1 MSLFQMS
8 VAGGVLILFIV
19 VIRALA
25 IHRLPKTTFLA
36 LWMIAALRLLLPFS
50 IPLPFNIHIGLDV
63 FSDVVQEL
71 PSGNIGSPLPG
82 ENLPSYDTGAAAPSP
97 ATEHI
102 STFEILWLVGVL
114 LLALYFFISYF
125 RSMQKFRMSI
135 PDNTPYIR
143 EWLTTHQITR
153 SIEARSSDLIS
164 SPLTY
169 GILHPVILLPKK
181 LDRNDQAALKYV
193 LTHEYVHIR
202 RFDAIT
208 KLLFAAVLC
217 IHWFNPL
224 AWVLYVLA
232 NRDVELSCD
241 AWVIR
246 MMGAKNRSSYAL
258 MLIKMEERRNGMSAL
273 YSHFGKNAISERIEA
288 IMKFKKTSTI
298 ACALALVLV
307 VGATTAFAN
316 SDVNHENTDTA
327 QFVGYTRN
335 LGNGTEYSVD
345 NGETWISEEKYNE
358 LYPQLDIVYWT
369 YEEYK
374 EYLEEQIPVWQSL
387 IGAKYKNVKGE
398 WVEWTQET
406 VYQCIAQAEEELEAI
421 KNGAL
426 VSRTIDGVNDPNFS
440 ITINNLNS
448 DVDVTYTTTIIDQKG
463 QEINLGSFST
473 EEERLTAVQDYCDEQ
488 IRLGN
493 MTKEYAENL
502 INDFQ

>member
-82 ENLPSYDTGAAAPSP
+82 ESLPSYDTGSAAPSP

-102 STFEILWLVGVL
+102 SIFVILWLVGVL
-114 LLALYFFISYF
+114 LLAIYFSISYF
-125 RSMQKFRMSI
+125 RSMRKFRMSI
-135 PDNTPYIR
+135 PDNTPYIQN
-143 EWLTTHQITR
+143 WLTAHQISR
-153 SIEARSSDLIS
+153 PLAVRSSDLIS

-208 KLLFAAVLC
+208 KILFAAVLC

-224 AWVLYVLA
+224 VWVMYVLA
-232 NRDVELSCD
+232 NRDIELSCD

-246 MMGAKNRSSYAL
+246 MMGEKNRSSYAL
-258 MLIKMEERRNGMSAL
+258 MLIKMEEKRSGMSAL
-273 YSHFGKNAISERIEA
+273 CSHLGKNAISERIEA
-288 IMKFKKTSTI
+288 IMKFKKTSI
-298 ACALALVLV
+298 LACAFALVLV
-307 VGATTAFAN
+307 VGATTAFAT
-316 SDVNHENTDTA
+316 STGAWQEFDLEDL
-327 QFVGYTRN
+327 N
-335 LGNGTEYSVD
+335 LTEGHTGTETDNMKIVDSEDIPDQVKDLDQFDLTEGQVGTQSNGMKMIDPSDTRGQILDTDDLNLVEGNVGTETSSMKMFEYTPEEWNDIQQKID
-345 NGETWISEEKYNE
+345 NGE
-358 LYPQLDIVYWT
+358 L
-369 YEEYK
+369 
-374 EYLEEQIPVWQSL
+374 VWQ
-387 IGAKYKNVKGE
+387 Y
-398 WVEWTQET
+398 
-406 VYQCIAQAEEELEAI
+406 
-421 KNGAL
+421 
-426 VSRTIDGVNDPNFS
+426 
-440 ITINNLNS
+440 
-448 DVDVTYTTTIIDQKG
+448 
-463 QEINLGSFST
+463 
-473 EEERLTAVQDYCDEQ
+473 
-488 IRLGN
+488 
-493 MTKEYAENL
+493 
-502 INDFQ
+502 

>member
-71 PSGNIGSPLPG
+71 PSGNIASTLPG
-82 ENLPSYDTGAAAPSP
+82 DSPPSYDIGTAVPSP

-102 STFEILWLVGVL
+102 SIFVMLWLVGAL
-114 LLALYFFISYF
+114 LLVLYFSISYF
-125 RSMQKFRMSI
+125 RSMRKFRMSI
-135 PDNTPYIR
+135 PDNTPYIQN
-143 EWLTTHQITR
+143 WLTAHQISR
-153 SIEARSSDLIS
+153 PLAVRSSDLIS

-208 KLLFAAVLC
+208 KILFAAVLC
-217 IHWFNPL
+217 IHWFNPFV
-224 AWVLYVLA
+224 WVMYVLA
-232 NRDVELSCD
+232 NRDMELSCD

-273 YSHFGKNAISERIEA
+273 CSHFGKNAITERIEA
-288 IMKFKKTSTI
+288 IMKFKKATAVAS
-298 ACALALVLV
+298 ALALVLV
-307 VGATTAFAN
+307 VGATTAFAA
-316 SDVNHENTDTA
+316 SSGAWQEFDLEDL
-327 QFVGYTRN
+327 N
-335 LGNGTEYSVD
+335 LTEGDIGTETDSMKIIDPTSTQAQIKDTDEMNLTEGKVGTESSGMKIIDTSNTQGQIMDIDDLNLVEGDVGTENGNLKMFEYTPEEWNDIQQKID
-345 NGETWISEEKYNE
+345 NGEI
-358 LYPQLDIVYWT
+358 
-369 YEEYK
+369 
-374 EYLEEQIPVWQSL
+374 VWQH
-387 IGAKYKNVKGE
+387 
-398 WVEWTQET
+398 
-406 VYQCIAQAEEELEAI
+406 
-421 KNGAL
+421 
-426 VSRTIDGVNDPNFS
+426 
-440 ITINNLNS
+440 
-448 DVDVTYTTTIIDQKG
+448 
-463 QEINLGSFST
+463 
-473 EEERLTAVQDYCDEQ
+473 
-488 IRLGN
+488 
-493 MTKEYAENL
+493 
-502 INDFQ
+502 

>member
-8 VAGGVLILFIV
+8 VAGGVLILLIV

-50 IPLPFNIHIGLDV
+50 IPLPFNIHIGLDI

-71 PSGNIGSPLPG
+71 PSGNIASTLPG
-82 ENLPSYDTGAAAPSP
+82 DSPPSYDIGTAVPSP

-125 RSMQKFRMSI
+125 RSMRKFRMSI
-135 PDNTPYIR
+135 PDNTPYIQN
-143 EWLTTHQITR
+143 WLTAHQISR
-153 SIEARSSDLIS
+153 SLVVRSSDLIS

-208 KLLFAAVLC
+208 KILFAAVLC
-217 IHWFNPL
+217 IHWFNPFV
-224 AWVLYVLA
+224 WVMYVLA
-232 NRDVELSCD
+232 NRDMELSCD

-258 MLIKMEERRNGMSAL
+258 MLIKMEEKRSGMSAL

-288 IMKFKKTSTI
+288 IMKFKKTSI
-298 ACALALVLV
+298 WACILALALIA
-307 VGATTAFAN
+307 GATTAFAAARTDDN
-316 SDVNHENTDTA
+316 MELMGLGFSTAEVGDMEAVEIGNTTLVQRVGEEGNQADNRVTNIEDMAHMDVNGTTQNA
-327 QFVGYTRN
+327 Q
-335 LGNGTEYSVD
+335 SM
-345 NGETWISEEKYNE
+345 
-358 LYPQLDIVYWT
+358 DIT
-369 YEEYK
+369 
-374 EYLEEQIPVWQSL
+374 
-387 IGAKYKNVKGE
+387 
-398 WVEWTQET
+398 
-406 VYQCIAQAEEELEAI
+406 
-421 KNGAL
+421 L
-426 VSRTIDGVNDPNFS
+426 VSVSHDDESKFTPEEWA
-440 ITINNLNS
+440 
-448 DVDVTYTTTIIDQKG
+448 
-463 QEINLGSFST
+463 EILK
-473 EEERLTAVQDYCDEQ
+473 QIEQ
-488 IRLGN
+488 G
-493 MTKEYAENL
+493 TVHWE
-502 INDFQ
+502 D

>member
-19 VIRALA
+19 LIRALA

-50 IPLPFNIHIGLDV
+50 IPLTFNIHIGLDV

-71 PSGNIGSPLPG
+71 PSGNIASTLPG
-82 ENLPSYDTGAAAPSP
+82 DSPPSYDIGTAVPSP

-125 RSMQKFRMSI
+125 RSMRKFRMSI

-143 EWLTTHQITR
+143 EWLNAHQIVR
-153 SIEARSSDLIS
+153 PIEVRSSDLIS

-181 LDRNDQAALKYV
+181 LDRNDQAALQYV

-208 KLLFAAVLC
+208 KILFAAVLC

-224 AWVLYVLA
+224 VWGMYVLA
-232 NRDVELSCD
+232 NRDTELSCD

-246 MMGAKNRSSYAL
+246 MTGVKNRSSYAL

-273 YSHFGKNAISERIEA
+273 WNHFGKNAISERIEA
-288 IMKFKKTSTI
+288 IMKFKKTSI
-298 ACALALVLV
+298 WACILALALIA
-307 VGATTAFAN
+307 GATTAFAAARTDDN
-316 SDVNHENTDTA
+316 MELMGLGFSTAEVGDMEAVEIGNTTLVQRVGEEGNQADNRVTNIEDMAHMDVNGTTQNA
-327 QFVGYTRN
+327 Q
-335 LGNGTEYSVD
+335 SM
-345 NGETWISEEKYNE
+345 
-358 LYPQLDIVYWT
+358 DIT
-369 YEEYK
+369 
-374 EYLEEQIPVWQSL
+374 
-387 IGAKYKNVKGE
+387 
-398 WVEWTQET
+398 
-406 VYQCIAQAEEELEAI
+406 
-421 KNGAL
+421 L
-426 VSRTIDGVNDPNFS
+426 VSVSHDDESKFTPEEWA
-440 ITINNLNS
+440 
-448 DVDVTYTTTIIDQKG
+448 
-463 QEINLGSFST
+463 EILK
-473 EEERLTAVQDYCDEQ
+473 QIEQ
-488 IRLGN
+488 G
-493 MTKEYAENL
+493 TVHWE
-502 INDFQ
+502 D

>member
-71 PSGNIGSPLPG
+71 PSGNIASTLPG
-82 ENLPSYDTGAAAPSP
+82 DSPPSYDIGTAVPSP

-114 LLALYFFISYF
+114 LLAIYFSISYF
-125 RSMQKFRMSI
+125 RSMRKFRMSI
-135 PDNTPYIR
+135 PDNTPYIQN
-143 EWLTTHQITR
+143 WLTAHQISR
-153 SIEARSSDLIS
+153 PLAVRSSDLIS

-208 KLLFAAVLC
+208 KILFAAVLC
-217 IHWFNPL
+217 IHWFNPFV
-224 AWVLYVLA
+224 WVMYVLA
-232 NRDVELSCD
+232 NRDMELSCD

-246 MMGAKNRSSYAL
+246 MLGEKNRSSYAL

-273 YSHFGKNAISERIEA
+273 CSHLGKNAISERIEA
-288 IMKFKKTSTI
+288 IMKFKKTSI
-298 ACALALVLV
+298 LACAFALVLV
-307 VGATTAFAN
+307 VGATTAFAT
-316 SDVNHENTDTA
+316 STGAWQEFDLEDL
-327 QFVGYTRN
+327 N
-335 LGNGTEYSVD
+335 LTEGHSGTETDNMKIVDSEDIPDQVKDLDQFDLTEGQVGTQSNGMKMIDPSDTRGQILDTDDLNLVEGNVGTETSSMKMFEYTPEEWNDIQQKID
-345 NGETWISEEKYNE
+345 NGE
-358 LYPQLDIVYWT
+358 L
-369 YEEYK
+369 
-374 EYLEEQIPVWQSL
+374 VWQ
-387 IGAKYKNVKGE
+387 Y
-398 WVEWTQET
+398 
-406 VYQCIAQAEEELEAI
+406 
-421 KNGAL
+421 
-426 VSRTIDGVNDPNFS
+426 
-440 ITINNLNS
+440 
-448 DVDVTYTTTIIDQKG
+448 
-463 QEINLGSFST
+463 
-473 EEERLTAVQDYCDEQ
+473 
-488 IRLGN
+488 
-493 MTKEYAENL
+493 
-502 INDFQ
+502 

>member
-102 STFEILWLVGVL
+102 STFVILWLVGVL
-114 LLALYFFISYF
+114 LLAIYFSISYF
-125 RSMQKFRMSI
+125 RSMRKFRMSI

-143 EWLTTHQITR
+143 EWLTAHQITR

-181 LDRNDQAALKYV
+181 LDRNDQAALQYV

-208 KLLFAAVLC
+208 KILFAAVLC

-224 AWVLYVLA
+224 VWGMYVLA
-232 NRDVELSCD
+232 NRDTELSCD

-246 MMGAKNRSSYAL
+246 MTGVKNRSSYAL

-273 YSHFGKNAISERIEA
+273 WNHFGKNAISERIEA
-288 IMKFKKTSTI
+288 IMKFKKTSI
-298 ACALALVLV
+298 WACILALALIA
-307 VGATTAFAN
+307 GATTAFAAARTDDN
-316 SDVNHENTDTA
+316 MELMGLGFSTAEVGDMEAVEIGNTTLVQRVGEEGNQADNRVTNIEDMAHMDVNGTTQNA
-327 QFVGYTRN
+327 Q
-335 LGNGTEYSVD
+335 SM
-345 NGETWISEEKYNE
+345 
-358 LYPQLDIVYWT
+358 DIT
-369 YEEYK
+369 
-374 EYLEEQIPVWQSL
+374 
-387 IGAKYKNVKGE
+387 
-398 WVEWTQET
+398 
-406 VYQCIAQAEEELEAI
+406 
-421 KNGAL
+421 L
-426 VSRTIDGVNDPNFS
+426 VSVSHDDESKFTPEEWA
-440 ITINNLNS
+440 
-448 DVDVTYTTTIIDQKG
+448 
-463 QEINLGSFST
+463 EILK
-473 EEERLTAVQDYCDEQ
+473 QIEQ
-488 IRLGN
+488 G
-493 MTKEYAENL
+493 TVHWE
-502 INDFQ
+502 D

>member
-143 EWLTTHQITR
+143 EWLTTHQIIR

-181 LDRNDQAALKYV
+181 LDRNDQVALKYV

-208 KLLFAAVLC
+208 KILFAAVLC
-217 IHWFNPL
+217 IHWFNPFV
-224 AWVLYVLA
+224 WVMYVLA
-232 NRDVELSCD
+232 NRDMELSCD

-258 MLIKMEERRNGMSAL
+258 MLIKMEEKRSGMSAL

-288 IMKFKKTSTI
+288 IMKFKKTSI
-298 ACALALVLV
+298 LACTLALALIA
-307 VGATTAFAN
+307 GATTAFAAARTDDN
-316 SDVNHENTDTA
+316 MELMGLGFSTAEVGDMEAVEIGNTTLVQRVGEEGNQADNRVTNIEDMAHMDVNGTTQNA
-327 QFVGYTRN
+327 Q
-335 LGNGTEYSVD
+335 SM
-345 NGETWISEEKYNE
+345 
-358 LYPQLDIVYWT
+358 DIT
-369 YEEYK
+369 
-374 EYLEEQIPVWQSL
+374 
-387 IGAKYKNVKGE
+387 
-398 WVEWTQET
+398 
-406 VYQCIAQAEEELEAI
+406 
-421 KNGAL
+421 L
-426 VSRTIDGVNDPNFS
+426 VSVSHDDESKFTPEEWA
-440 ITINNLNS
+440 
-448 DVDVTYTTTIIDQKG
+448 
-463 QEINLGSFST
+463 EILK
-473 EEERLTAVQDYCDEQ
+473 QIEQ
-488 IRLGN
+488 G
-493 MTKEYAENL
+493 TVHWE
-502 INDFQ
+502 D

>member
-71 PSGNIGSPLPG
+71 PSGNIASTLPG
-82 ENLPSYDTGAAAPSP
+82 DSPPSYDIGTAVPSP

-114 LLALYFFISYF
+114 LLAIYFSISYF
-125 RSMQKFRMSI
+125 RSMRKFRMSI
-135 PDNTPYIR
+135 PDNTPYIQN
-143 EWLTTHQITR
+143 WLTAHQISR
-153 SIEARSSDLIS
+153 PLAVRSSDLIS

-181 LDRNDQAALKYV
+181 LDRNDQVALKYV

-208 KLLFAAVLC
+208 KILFAAVLC

-224 AWVLYVLA
+224 VWGMYVLA
-232 NRDVELSCD
+232 NRDTELSCD

-246 MMGAKNRSSYAL
+246 MTGVKNRSSYAL

-273 YSHFGKNAISERIEA
+273 CNHFGKNAISERIEA
-288 IMKFKKTSTI
+288 IMKFKKTSI
-298 ACALALVLV
+298 WACILALALIA
-307 VGATTAFAN
+307 GATTAFAAARTDDN
-316 SDVNHENTDTA
+316 MELMGLGFSTAEVGDMEAVEIGNTTLVQRVGEEGNRADNRVTNIEDMAHMDVNGTTQNA
-327 QFVGYTRN
+327 Q
-335 LGNGTEYSVD
+335 SM
-345 NGETWISEEKYNE
+345 
-358 LYPQLDIVYWT
+358 DIT
-369 YEEYK
+369 
-374 EYLEEQIPVWQSL
+374 
-387 IGAKYKNVKGE
+387 
-398 WVEWTQET
+398 
-406 VYQCIAQAEEELEAI
+406 
-421 KNGAL
+421 L
-426 VSRTIDGVNDPNFS
+426 VSVSHDDESKFTPEEWA
-440 ITINNLNS
+440 
-448 DVDVTYTTTIIDQKG
+448 
-463 QEINLGSFST
+463 EILK
-473 EEERLTAVQDYCDEQ
+473 QIEQ
-488 IRLGN
+488 G
-493 MTKEYAENL
+493 TVHWE
-502 INDFQ
+502 D

>member
-71 PSGNIGSPLPG
+71 PSGNIASTLPG
-82 ENLPSYDTGAAAPSP
+82 DSPPSYDIGTAVPSP

-114 LLALYFFISYF
+114 LLAIYFSISYF
-125 RSMQKFRMSI
+125 RSMRKFKMSI
-135 PDNTPYIR
+135 PDNTPYIQN
-143 EWLTTHQITR
+143 WLTAHQISR
-153 SIEARSSDLIS
+153 PLAVRSSDLIS

-181 LDRNDQAALKYV
+181 LDRNDQAALQYV

-208 KLLFAAVLC
+208 KILFAAVLC

-224 AWVLYVLA
+224 VWVMYVLA
-232 NRDVELSCD
+232 NRDMELSCD

-246 MMGAKNRSSYAL
+246 MMGEKNRSSYAL
-258 MLIKMEERRNGMSAL
+258 MLIKMEEKRSGMSAL

-288 IMKFKKTSTI
+288 IMKFKKTSI
-298 ACALALVLV
+298 LACAFALVLV
-307 VGATTAFAN
+307 VGATTAFAT
-316 SDVNHENTDTA
+316 STGAWREFDLDDL
-327 QFVGYTRN
+327 N
-335 LGNGTEYSVD
+335 LTEGHTGTETDNMKIVDSEGIPDQVKDLDQFDLTEGQVGTQSNGMKMIDPSDTRGQILDTDDLNLVEGNVGTETSSMKMFEYTPEEWNDIQQKID
-345 NGETWISEEKYNE
+345 NGE
-358 LYPQLDIVYWT
+358 L
-369 YEEYK
+369 
-374 EYLEEQIPVWQSL
+374 VWQ
-387 IGAKYKNVKGE
+387 Y
-398 WVEWTQET
+398 
-406 VYQCIAQAEEELEAI
+406 
-421 KNGAL
+421 
-426 VSRTIDGVNDPNFS
+426 
-440 ITINNLNS
+440 
-448 DVDVTYTTTIIDQKG
+448 
-463 QEINLGSFST
+463 
-473 EEERLTAVQDYCDEQ
+473 
-488 IRLGN
+488 
-493 MTKEYAENL
+493 
-502 INDFQ
+502 

>member
-71 PSGNIGSPLPG
+71 PSGNIASTLPG
-82 ENLPSYDTGAAAPSP
+82 DSPPSYDIGTAVPSP

-114 LLALYFFISYF
+114 LLAIYFSISYF
-125 RSMQKFRMSI
+125 RSMRKFRMSI
-135 PDNTPYIR
+135 PDNTPYIQN
-143 EWLTTHQITR
+143 WLTAHQISR
-153 SIEARSSDLIS
+153 PLAVRSSDLIS

-181 LDRNDQAALKYV
+181 LDRNDQVALKYV

-208 KLLFAAVLC
+208 KILFAAVLC
-217 IHWFNPL
+217 IHWFNPFV
-224 AWVLYVLA
+224 WVMYVLA
-232 NRDVELSCD
+232 NRDMELSCD

-273 YSHFGKNAISERIEA
+273 CSHFGKNAITERIEA

-298 ACALALVLV
+298 ACALALVVV
-307 VGATTAFAN
+307 VGATTAFAA
-316 SDVNHENTDTA
+316 SANTATQPEQDDT
-327 QFVGYTRN
+327 
-335 LGNGTEYSVD
+335 S
-345 NGETWISEEKYNE
+345 
-358 LYPQLDIVYWT
+358 
-369 YEEYK
+369 
-374 EYLEEQIPVWQSL
+374 
-387 IGAKYKNVKGE
+387 
-398 WVEWTQET
+398 
-406 VYQCIAQAEEELEAI
+406 
-421 KNGAL
+421 
-426 VSRTIDGVNDPNFS
+426 SRTITGMTYDNSNLVGIDLNGVG
-440 ITINNLNS
+440 NNSNYEVQLVGGDKS
-448 DVDVTYTTTIIDQKG
+448 TDTTTPISMDDAQSMDSADLLLEAG
-463 QEINLGSFST
+463 DL
-473 EEERLTAVQDYCDEQ
+473 
-488 IRLGN
+488 
-493 MTKEYAENL
+493 NL
-502 INDFQ
+502 ISVSHDDESKFTPEAWAEILKQIEQGTVYWED